1 MAVNPKMKYFDEFRD
16 LYCDGSAEQFIL
28 AALVDAGYS
37 DRMEYA
43 PSDPD
48 FVDTMI
54 RDGGK
59 VEDFYFKH
67 WIELHDEI
75 WDNISTH
82 VGDKPF
88 LKRYICSMIQA
99 FKEVSAYYYPGE
111 DASDNEKSIAHY
123 LEALANYN
131 LPRTKELN
139 EVAAPVAATLKSDP
153 TFASLSDEEKNKR
166 FLPLINKALEQ
177 YKERLKLNI
186 YEVSRLLHGMMEE
199 LAVHITACLLESGE
213 KSNIFDYQK
222 MCGVL
227 LTDAIY
233 PFYLCRTM
241 DWTKQFAES
250 YLPEPMFYYP
260 DSIKAKL
267 HSKPSRDGVE
277 PLNGAVKCGVREID
291 EFLEA
296 GRKKVAEYDE
306 EKVERDLKTFRAL
319 CIEKAKGTESREAKT
334 AWIVEILTILTEVY
348 YYNVNTEYAQYSY
361 AARRFMIVMEA
372 AFLRCADKICVK
384 DLYMELSM
392 EGIIDFPY
400 TSDPEA
406 VVVPE
411 PDPFN
416 PHTTW
421 GEHLLREEV
430 GSTLKYHEK
439 QRCSKCEKMACRYRF
454 GQVDFAKSL
463 EAAGIDASDDI
474 PFPLDPHRPPRAAK
488 GEKEYETL
496 TVTIDG
502 EEEEL
507 DSLNYVELCGVKE
520 IDRLL
525 VLDIED
531 NPKYTDEDFYIDSA
545 SFRHKCKALADSD
558 IPVAKKEQW
567 IARVLNVLQECFCNF
582 DVPEKKDKVKYVI
595 GLTAVL
601 DAVFMKALGE
611 VCVRR
616 IAQEGDT
623 MLIFDE
629 LPPEKNKE
637 GEKNR
642 IEMGLDECP
651 WEEDFLFEELTTMLV
666 FHERRMCRDCLTEGC
681 KYRFGLKHYFGDV
694 DYNFGISL
702 PEEPV
707 DEIDDEKENDTDT
720 ATTEVPLSTRMQEY
734 LTKAAGYF
742 QNGRWHNDE
751 RKEYAVFLKTLY
763 CKVFFKDW
771 KNNVRWSKLPIS
783 PLKDGTLLTIDQL
796 KGAMKGYD
804 EILDNG
810 LRKTFEDLFIK

>member
-131 LPRTKELN
+131 LPRTKELH

-463 EAAGIDASDDI
+463 EAAGIDASDGI
-474 PFPLDPHRPPRAAK
+474 PFPLDPQRPPRAAK

-507 DSLNYVELCGVKE
+507 DSLNYVEFCGVKE

-531 NPKYTDEDFYIDSA
+531 NPKYTDDDFYLDSS
-545 SFRHKCKALADSD
+545 SFRHKCKALAESD
-558 IPVAKKEQW
+558 VSIKVKETW

-582 DVPEKKDKVKYVI
+582 CCTDKDSNLKYVV
-595 GLTAVL
+595 GFAATL
-601 DAVFMKALGE
+601 DATFLKIPE
-611 VCVRR
+611 QICVKR
-616 IAQEGDT
+616 IAQEGET
-623 MLIFDE
+623 TLVFDE
-629 LPPEKNKE
+629 ESHEQSEE

-642 IEMGLDECP
+642 VAMGLDKRP
-651 WEEDFLFEELTTMLV
+651 WEDDFLFDELGTSLTYNQ
-666 FHERRMCRDCLTEGC
+666 RRLCRDCTIEGC
-681 KYRFGLKHYFGDV
+681 KYRFGLKRYFGDV
-694 DYNFGISL
+694 DYDFGTRL
-702 PEEPV
+702 PEEPE
-707 DEIDDEKENDTDT
+707 DEVGVKEENDTAT
-720 ATTEVPLSTRMQEY
+720 APVEVPLSTRMQEY
-734 LTKAAGYF
+734 LDKAAGYF
-742 QNGRWHNDE
+742 PNGRWHNDE
-751 RKEYAVFLKTLY
+751 RKEYAVFLKALY

-810 LRKTFEDLFIK
+810 LRKSFEDLFNK